1 MTIIKTISCKR
12 LLGKFKLEICGLKVT
27 YQCYH
32 KKLNSYISLGTNCF
46 VRKIFTEYGL
56 KPKKKQGE
64 LSCPFDLC
72 YLPVKSVAEILEN
85 NFCDFTDNITAYGDE
100 NTTLRWFNKKYSI
113 GFNHDTTLTLNEFK
127 ERYQRRIENFRN
139 ISQNSDFLTY
149 AMAVY
154 NRNFCPEDL
163 NRIYN
168 ALLKF
173 RNRKNFEF
181 IVLSFVDKTSPEKS
195 FNNLNSLI
203 KYNEYDVGSI
213 KKFMSEWFHRNGLSD
228 DILVNI
234 ACDINLNEKS
244 CL

>member
-1 MTIIKTISCKR
+1 MKIISYKK
-12 LLGKFKLEICGLKVT
+12 LLGKFKLEMFGIKLT
-27 YQCYH
+27 YTCCH

-46 VRKIFTEYGL
+46 VRRIFTEYGL

-72 YLPVKSVAEILEN
+72 HMSVKSVAEILEN
-85 NFCDFTDNITAYGDE
+85 NFYDFTDNITAYGDE

-127 ERYQRRIENFRN
+127 ERYQKRIENFRN
-139 ISQNSDFLTY
+139 ISHNAKFLTY

-168 ALLKF
+168 ALLKL
-173 RNRKNFEF
+173 RNGQDFEF
-181 IVLSFVDKTSPEKS
+181 IVLSFVDNSSPEKS
-195 FNNLNSLI
+195 FNINNLNPSI
-203 KYNEYDVGSI
+203 KYNEYDVRNI
-213 KKFMSEWFHRNGLSD
+213 KKFMSEWFHKNGVSD
-228 DILVNI
+228 DILEKI
-234 ACDINLNEKS
+234 DCDIKLNEKS